1 MYSPFT
7 KITYT
12 LSFTLTS
19 LEQFLR
25 AFWGAISQ
33 AAEFILSQIKLNS
46 QLSDCAFF

>member
-12 LSFTLTS
+12 LSFTPTS

-25 AFWGAISQ
+25 AFWSAISQ
-33 AAEFILSQIKLNS
+33 AAVLILSQIKLNS
-46 QLSDCAFF
+46 QLAHCVFF